1 MIGGNLKATI
11 QEKTTTKN
19 VIGENTIIWM
29 PLETVLNGF
38 LDYLS
43 GEGSYST
50 YNSKLSDSTHV
61 FVCDYVDFN
70 FDINKHSLL
79 IDGEVYDITFVDDPM
94 KLHKQL
100 EIFLKTNEAYNGNNI
115 YQ

>member
-11 QEKTTTKN
+11 QEKRTTKN
-19 VIGENTIIWM
+19 VIGENETRWM
-29 PLETVLNGF
+29 PLETNLKGF

-43 GEGSYST
+43 GEGDYST

-61 FVCDYVDFN
+61 FVCDYVDFK
-70 FDINKHSLL
+70 FDIRKHSLL

>member
-1 MIGGNLKATI
+1 MIGGNLKAII
-11 QEKTTTKN
+11 QEKTFDKN
-19 VIGENTIIWM
+19 IIGENTISWM
-29 PLETVLNGF
+29 PLDTILNGF

-61 FVCDYVDFN
+61 FVCDYVEFK
-70 FDINKHSLL
+70 FDIRKHSLL

-94 KLHKQL
+94 NLHKHL
-100 EIFLKTNEAYNGNNI
+100 EIFLKHNEAYNGNNI
-115 YQ
+115 Y